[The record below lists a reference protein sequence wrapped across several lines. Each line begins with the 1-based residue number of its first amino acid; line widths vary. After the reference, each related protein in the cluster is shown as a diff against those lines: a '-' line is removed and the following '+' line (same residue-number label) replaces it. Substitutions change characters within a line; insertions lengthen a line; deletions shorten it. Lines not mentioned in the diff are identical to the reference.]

1 MQLQLSGLVAFLL
14 ALARSTGF
22 VLMALPFASPL
33 VPKTVQAGIAA
44 ALALGMV
51 HVASSVPLPLDSSVA
66 FIGELIIQAL
76 TGALLGFMVTV
87 FVNTAQSAGSLLGLF
102 GGFSP
107 PPSMDP
113 LGLNQVTAFGQFYE
127 LLAVTLLFSSG
138 GDALVVGGLVRSMG
152 TNAIMNP
159 NLGLDV
165 VVKGVTIFFGAAFQI
180 AVPVLAVMF
189 LSQIVLG
196 ILVKVAPQLNAM
208 MFAFPL
214 QILLSLVLIFLSL
227 ALLPAILSEGLRYAF
242 IAERDLVG
250 G

>member
-1 MQLQLSGLVAFLL
+1 M
-14 ALARSTGF
+14 
-22 VLMALPFASPL
+22 
-33 VPKTVQAGIAA
+33 
-44 ALALGMV
+44 
-51 HVASSVPLPLDSSVA
+51 
-66 FIGELIIQAL
+66 
-76 TGALLGFMVTV
+76 
-87 FVNTAQSAGSLLGLF
+87 
-102 GGFSP
+102 
-107 PPSMDP
+107 
-113 LGLNQVTAFGQFYE
+113 
-127 LLAVTLLFSSG
+127 
-138 GDALVVGGLVRSMG
+138 RSMG

>member
-1 MQLQLSGLVAFLL
+1 
-14 ALARSTGF
+14 
-22 VLMALPFASPL
+22 
-33 VPKTVQAGIAA
+33 
-44 ALALGMV
+44 
-51 HVASSVPLPLDSSVA
+51 
-66 FIGELIIQAL
+66 
-76 TGALLGFMVTV
+76 
-87 FVNTAQSAGSLLGLF
+87 
-102 GGFSP
+102 
-107 PPSMDP
+107 MDP

-196 ILVKVAPQLNAM
+196 VLVKVAPQLNAM